1 MMKVAINGWGRIG
14 RLVFRAALEDNSA
27 IDFVAI
33 NSRSADASWIEHL
46 LKYDS
51 VHGKQEGV
59 IRAENDTLFVDG
71 KEIKILGESD
81 PENLPW
87 RDLGVE
93 VVVESTGTFR
103 DRKGASK
110 HLEAGCK
117 KVIITAPGKEPDV
130 TLVPGVNDAMY
141 DPATHNIISLASC
154 TTNCLAPVAKVLEDK
169 FGINHGFMTTV
180 HAYTG
185 DQKLLDGR
193 HNDLRRAR
201 AAAMAI
207 VPTTTGA
214 AAALGIVL
222 PSLAGKMDG
231 ISLRVPTANVSV
243 VDLVAELD
251 SEVTREAVN
260 NAFEEASKTS
270 LKGILAV
277 SHEPLVSIDY
287 NGSSLSAVVDAE
299 YTNVVGGSLVKVLA
313 WYDNEWGYSC
323 RVVDMI
329 KRLETEGV

>member
-1 MMKVAINGWGRIG
+1 MKVAINGWGRIG
-14 RLVFRAALEDNSA
+14 RLVFRAALRSNSD

-51 VHGKQEGV
+51 VHGVLDGEVK
-59 IRAENDTLFVDG
+59 AEKDSLVVSG

-81 PENLPW
+81 PGDLPW

-93 VVVESTGTFR
+93 VVVESTGKFR

-141 DPATHNIISLASC
+141 DKKSHNIISLASC
-154 TTNCLAPVAKVLEDK
+154 TTNCLAPVAKVLDDR
-169 FGINHGFMTTV
+169 FGINKGFMTTV
-180 HAYTG
+180 HAYTS

-193 HNDLRRAR
+193 HKDLRRAR
-201 AAAMAI
+201 AAAMSI

-214 AAALGIVL
+214 AAALGVVL

-231 ISLRVPTANVSV
+231 IALRVPTANVSI
-243 VDLVAELD
+243 VDLVAELGG
-251 SEVTREAVN
+251 EVTREAVN
-260 NAFEEASKTS
+260 SAFEEASKTT
-270 LKGILAV
+270 LNGILAV
-277 SHEPLVSIDY
+277 SHKPLVSMDY
-287 NGSSLSAVVDAE
+287 NGSSFSAVVDAE
-299 YTNVVGGSLVKVLA
+299 YTNVVGGSLAKVLA

-329 KRLETEGV
+329 KRLEEEGV

>member
-14 RLVFRAALEDNSA
+14 RLVFRAALRDHSA
-27 IDFVAI
+27 IDYVAI
-33 NSRSADASWIEHL
+33 NSRSAGASWIEHL
-46 LKYDS
+46 LTYDS
-51 VHGKQEGV
+51 VHGKQEGE
-59 IRAENDTLFVDG
+59 IRAEKDTLFVDG
-71 KEIKILGESD
+71 KEIKILSESD

-87 RDLGVE
+87 RDLGVD
-93 VVVESTGTFR
+93 VVVESTGQFR
-103 DRKGASK
+103 DREGASK
-110 HLEAGCK
+110 HLKAGCK

-141 DPATHNIISLASC
+141 NPATHNIISLASC
-154 TTNCLAPVAKVLEDK
+154 TTNCLAPVAKVLEDE
-169 FGINHGFMTTV
+169 FGINRGFMTTV

-193 HNDLRRAR
+193 HKDLRRAR
-201 AAAMAI
+201 AAAMSI

-214 AAALGIVL
+214 AAALGVVL

-231 ISLRVPTANVSV
+231 ISLRVPTTNVSV
-243 VDLVAELD
+243 VDLVAELG

-260 NAFEEASKTS
+260 SAFEEASKTS
-270 LKGILAV
+270 LTGILAV
-277 SHEPLVSIDY
+277 SHLPLVSIDY
-287 NGSSLSAVVDAE
+287 NGSSFSAVVDAE
-299 YTNVVGGSLVKVLA
+299 YTNVVGGRLVKVLA

-329 KRLETEGV
+329 KRLEAEGE